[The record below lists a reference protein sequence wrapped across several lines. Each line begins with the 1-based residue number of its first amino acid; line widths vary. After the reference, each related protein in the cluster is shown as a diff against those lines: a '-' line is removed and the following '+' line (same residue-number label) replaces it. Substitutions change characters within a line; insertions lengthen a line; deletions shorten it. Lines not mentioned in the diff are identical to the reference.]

1 MLTMEKARVWL
12 RYGADETHAD
22 ALIEGLLEAIPHY
35 IEATTG
41 MTPEQQDKEPL
52 AETAAKFLLMLWFD
66 DQYHDA
72 GLQRG
77 IDNLLKVLTVKA
89 RRTE

>member
-1 MLTMEKARVWL
+1 MLTMEKARTWL
-12 RYGADETHAD
+12 RYEPDESPADPI
-22 ALIEGLLEAIPHY
+22 IEGLVEAIPHY

-41 MTPEQQDKEPL
+41 MSPAQQNVEPL
-52 AETAAKFLLMLWFD
+52 AETAAKFLLLLWFD

-77 IDNLLKVLTVKA
+77 IDNLLKVLTVMA
-89 RRTE
+89 QRTK